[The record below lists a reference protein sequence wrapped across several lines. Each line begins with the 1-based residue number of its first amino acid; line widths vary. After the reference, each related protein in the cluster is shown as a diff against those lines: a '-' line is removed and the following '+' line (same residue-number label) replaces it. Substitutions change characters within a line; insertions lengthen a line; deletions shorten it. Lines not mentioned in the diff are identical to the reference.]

1 MTNTIVILAAGMSS
15 RMKKSTDS
23 SIGSTKADEANKKS
37 KSLITFGNK
46 PFIFFL
52 LENIVDAGFQNVIM
66 VVGQDYE
73 DFKNEMDKFPN
84 ISKINIEYAIQSIP
98 ENRVKPFGTADA
110 VYQTMDQIDKLKNQ
124 SFCVCNSDNLYS
136 TKSLKLI
143 RENSYDNAVLAY
155 DRDSLNFP
163 KERVSSFSILM
174 TNSEFNLVNFIEK
187 PTQEQVEQNL
197 DDNGKIRVSMNIFK
211 FDGSQAFEFIKSC
224 PVNPLRNE
232 KELPSA
238 IVNMISHDSL
248 YMKGIPI
255 AEHVPDLTSK
265 SDIQII
271 QKLIES
277 KWLKEK

>member
-23 SIGSTKADEANKKS
+23 SIGLTKADEANKKS

-46 PFIFFL
+46 PFIYFL

-84 ISKINIEYAIQSIP
+84 ISKINIEYAIQLIP

-163 KERVSSFSILM
+163 KDRVSSFSILM

-277 KWLKEK
+277 K

>member
-46 PFIFFL
+46 PFIYFL

-163 KERVSSFSILM
+163 KDRVSSFSILM
-174 TNSEFNLVNFIEK
+174 INSEFNLVNFIEK

-277 KWLKEK
+277 K

>member
-23 SIGSTKADEANKKS
+23 SIGLKKADEANKKS
-37 KSLITFGNK
+37 KSLITFDNK
-46 PFIFFL
+46 PFIYFL

-66 VVGQDYE
+66 VVGKDYE

-98 ENRVKPFGTADA
+98 KNRVKPFGTADA

-163 KERVSSFSILM
+163 KDRVLSFSILM

-197 DDNGKIRVSMNIFK
+197 DDDGKIRVSMNIFK

-265 SDIQII
+265 SDILII
-271 QKLIES
+271 QKLIKS
-277 KWLKEK
+277 K

>member
-163 KERVSSFSILM
+163 KDRVLSFSILM

-277 KWLKEK
+277 K